1 MYAIRILSETM
12 WRLFWEAF
20 DTWVADKD
28 MESWISSTEHIVKA
42 VIENKIDSTEQVL
55 AYSLQLFTGTC
66 PIYYTDAYFI
76 SVRVI
81 DRDI

>member
-42 VIENKIDSTEQVL
+42 VIENKIDSTEQL
-55 AYSLQLFTGTC
+55 LKIQGYSLQLAALHGNMLNLQRT
-66 PIYYTDAYFI
+66 
-76 SVRVI
+76 
-81 DRDI
+81 

>member
-1 MYAIRILSETM
+1 MYAIQILSETM

-55 AYSLQLFTGTC
+55 AYSLQLFTGT
-66 PIYYTDAYFI
+66 
-76 SVRVI
+76 
-81 DRDI
+81 

>member
-20 DTWVADKD
+20 DTWVANKD

-42 VIENKIDSTEQVL
+42 VIENKIDSTEQL
-55 AYSLQLFTGTC
+55 LKF
-66 PIYYTDAYFI
+66 
-76 SVRVI
+76 
-81 DRDI
+81 

>member
-55 AYSLQLFTGTC
+55 AYSLQLFTGT
-66 PIYYTDAYFI
+66 
-76 SVRVI
+76 
-81 DRDI
+81 

>member
-42 VIENKIDSTEQVL
+42 VIENKIDSTEQL
-55 AYSLQLFTGTC
+55 LKIQGYSLQLAVPHGNMLNLQRT
-66 PIYYTDAYFI
+66 
-76 SVRVI
+76 
-81 DRDI
+81 